1 MNQTGNS
8 QLNNPYVP
16 LNYTLVD
23 QRQFFKKSANEE
35 IEVILE
41 SLNHCFESR
50 WPYFDEEFGN
60 VEWITDDNQPLTHV
74 QVR

>member
-1 MNQTGNS
+1 M
-8 QLNNPYVP
+8 P

-23 QRQFFKKSANEE
+23 QRQFFKKSPNEE

-41 SLNHCFESR
+41 SLNHCFEST
-50 WPYFDEEFGN
+50 WPYFDEEFDN